1 MSGIG
6 LSTPVIGAVESESV
20 STTALV
26 NPGTVA
32 IGADGR
38 TYMYVKAGATISTV
52 AVGFLVAIDK
62 DGEAVLATNAHTIT
76 KKYRFGVSPP
86 VAIASGSYF
95 WAVTQGAATV
105 RAVVAAVADD
115 TYLRVGAATA
125 GRVAAASN
133 ASATKAI
140 YGLVANAS
148 KASTASAS
156 VNSNTITVVLVNPHA
171 AP

>member
-52 AVGFLVAIDK
+52 DVGFLVAIDK
-62 DGEAVLATNAHTIT
+62 DGTALLATNAHTIT

-105 RAVVAAVADD
+105 RAVVAAVGDD
-115 TYLRVGAATA
+115 TYLRVGATG